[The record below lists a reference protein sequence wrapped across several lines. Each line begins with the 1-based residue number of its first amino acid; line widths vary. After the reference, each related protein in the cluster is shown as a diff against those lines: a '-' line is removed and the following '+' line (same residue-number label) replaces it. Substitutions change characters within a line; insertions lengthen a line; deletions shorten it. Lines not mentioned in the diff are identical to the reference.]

1 MKTLHELTLF
11 DRFLFNETMEIPEA
25 HEAVLRIILGD
36 EKLKL
41 LSQVQTEKEMQT
53 APWLRSILYVWTR
66 FQWIRTRR
74 STIRNLRSVAIQI

>member
-1 MKTLHELTLF
+1 MKTLQELTLF

-53 APWLRSILYVWTR
+53 APW
-66 FQWIRTRR
+66 IRTRR

>member
-1 MKTLHELTLF
+1 MKTLQELTLF

-41 LSQVQTEKEMQT
+41 LSQVQTEKRDADST
-53 APWLRSILYVWTR
+53 VASFPSVWTL

>member
-1 MKTLHELTLF
+1 MKTLQELTLF

-53 APWLRSILYVWTR
+53 APWLRSIRLDTFSMDQDDLQYGISEAS
-66 FQWIRTRR
+66 QYR
-74 STIRNLRSVAIQI
+74 SD

>member
-1 MKTLHELTLF
+1 MKTLQELTLF

-53 APWLRSILYVWTR
+53 APWLRS

>member
-1 MKTLHELTLF
+1 MKTLQELTLF

-53 APWLRSILYVWTR
+53 APWLRSIRLDT
-66 FQWIRTRR
+66 FSMDQDRR